1 MGYNKT
7 KRKRIN
13 KNTGLPV
20 RSQLDMMA
28 MYLSLGYS
36 KYQAYQKLKMSNIRS
51 ECRLQFAQ

>member
-13 KNTGLPV
+13 KTTGLPV
-20 RSQLDMMA
+20 RTQLDMMS

-36 KYQAYQKLKMSNIRS
+36 KVQAYQKLKMSNIRS
-51 ECRLQFAQ
+51 EVRLQFAQ

>member
-1 MGYNKT
+1 MKT

-13 KNTGLPV
+13 KNTGIPV
-20 RSQLDMMA
+20 RSQLDMMI

-36 KYQAYQKLKMSNIRS
+36 KYQAYQKLKMSNIRN